1 MKKNNDEIAQREGIQ
16 INIQD
21 GQMIQDVVVNSSKRG
36 KLIHD
41 KPIRQ

>member
-21 GQMIQDVVVNSSKRG
+21 GQMIQDVVVNSSRQG
-36 KLIHD
+36 KLTYD
-41 KPIRQ
+41 KLIRQ